1 MVQPSLL
8 PPSLEAC
15 EQQAT
20 QATTTAKRSW
30 LRFFFSEDQSP
41 DNYMVRALQ
50 ERAVWIGIALILQAL
65 NEIDHRL
72 YMPYLLPYG
81 SLIPLGL
88 ILGSFAA
95 MLMALRPLPRRPQPR
110 TLSQPFPRRWQRIA
124 LILILLTSV
133 AGVIELG
140 RGVVMCF
147 LPPEFSND
155 GTTLDTNAAAL
166 LLAGRNPYS
175 DSNFV
180 SIART
185 FAIQPEWTTPLRQ
198 GRFANRLDYPS
209 DAELAAAFVAALKTG
224 QAPEF
229 EGKVSYPA
237 LSFLTLVPFVLL
249 HSPLRDVNVLPL
261 YLLSYLLIVAI
272 GWRVARQELR
282 PWVLLLSLANVPMWA
297 STTGANLD
305 ILCCLLLLLAWLLR
319 ERGWLSA
326 LLLGLA
332 IATKQPAWFSTPF
345 YLIMAWRLYQPREAL
360 RRLGIAAVTALVVNL
375 PFIVWN
381 PGAFVSGVL
390 APLNDPMFPLG
401 VGIINLSATHLIPYL
416 PEKVY
421 LALELA
427 AMVAS
432 LAWYWQICRTRP
444 EAAFFLAVVPL
455 FFAWRSLSSYF
466 YCAAFPLFVLQMAR
480 QRQKAAAPRREQHPS
495 QRPGSSEP
503 FPALVEQRPLSALS
517 GRAALQPAGA
527 GLLSSLPA
535 VDSFPALPLQRQS
548 RLSG

>member
-20 QATTTAKRSW
+20 QATTARRSW
-30 LRFFFSEDQSP
+30 LRFFFTEDQSP
-41 DNYMVRALQ
+41 DNYMVRAQQ

-95 MLMALRPLPRRPQPR
+95 MLMALRPLPRRSQQR
-110 TLSQPFPRRWQRIA
+110 TLSYPFPRRWQRIV
-124 LILILLTSV
+124 LILILLTSLV
-133 AGVIELG
+133 GVVELG
-140 RGVVMCF
+140 RGIVMCF
-147 LPPEFSND
+147 LPPEFTND

-166 LLAGRNPYS
+166 LLSGHNPYS

-209 DAELAAAFVAALKTG
+209 DAELEAAFSAALKSG

-249 HSPLRDVNVLPL
+249 HSPLRTVNVLPL
-261 YLLSYLLIVAI
+261 YLLSYLLIIAI
-272 GWRVARQELR
+272 AWRVARQELR
-282 PWVLLLSLANVPMWA
+282 PWVLLLGLANVPMWV

-305 ILCCLLLLLAWLLR
+305 IFCCLLLLLAWLLR

-345 YLIMAWRLYQPREAL
+345 YLIMVWRLYQPWEAV
-360 RRLGIAAVTALVVNL
+360 RRLGIAALTALTVNL

-381 PGAFVSGVL
+381 PGAFVAGVL

-421 LALELA
+421 LVFELIAMAAALI
-427 AMVAS
+427 
-432 LAWYWQICRTRP
+432 WYWQICRSRP

-466 YCAAFPLFVLQMAR
+466 YCAAFPLFVLQVAR
-480 QRQKAAAPRREQHPS
+480 LRRKATVRGRGREHHPV
-495 QRPGSSEP
+495 QRPGSGEP
-503 FPALVEQRPLSALS
+503 FPVLGEQRPLPALS
-517 GRAALQPAGA
+517 GRAALQPASAGS
-527 GLLSSLPA
+527 GLLASLPA
-535 VDSFPALPLQRQS
+535 VETFPALPLQRQS
-548 RLSG
+548 R